1 MKGMNALGEESREK
15 IPLLVI
21 CGPTASGKTGLS
33 VELALEYGGEVVC
46 ADSMQVYKDMQ
57 VITARVTEEEM
68 RGVPHHLTGFL
79 PLTRS
84 FSVAEYAVLARE
96 RIEEI
101 HSRGKLP
108 IVCGGTGL
116 YISALLDNIVF
127 EDKGAD
133 PERRRALE
141 RYAEEHGRHAL
152 WERLRELDPEAA
164 EAIHENNLIR
174 VVRAVEVCETQGIP
188 FSEQRRRN
196 LRGDSPYNACV
207 IEIGYHDRAELYSRI
222 DRRVDIML
230 EEGMVEEARRVYE
243 GLDPATA
250 YQAIGYKELVP
261 YLRGD
266 ASLDECVEK
275 IKQSTRRYAKRQL
288 TWFRRRDD
296 ILRVYTSE
304 SENRKIF
311 YKNVLETI
319 AKSEIL

>member
-1 MKGMNALGEESREK
+1 MSEERLEK

-33 VELALEYGGEVVC
+33 VELALEYGGEIVC
-46 ADSMQVYKDMQ
+46 ADSMQVYADMQ
-57 VITARVTEEEM
+57 IITARVTDEEM

-79 PLTRS
+79 PLTKS
-84 FSVAEYAVLARE
+84 FSVAEYAELARQT
-96 RIEEI
+96 IVDI
-101 HSRGKLP
+101 HSRGRLP

-133 PERRRALE
+133 PERRRSLE
-141 RYAEEHGRHAL
+141 RFAEEHGRHAL
-152 WERLRELDPEAA
+152 WERLHELDPEAA

-250 YQAIGYKELVP
+250 YQAIGYKELMP
-261 YLRGD
+261 YFEGEQ
-266 ASLDECVEK
+266 SLEECIEK
-275 IKQSTRRYAKRQL
+275 LKRETRRYAKRQL
-288 TWFRRRDD
+288 SWIRRDGRANAID
-296 ILRVYTSE
+296 VHTS
-304 SENRKIF
+304 SSSGTSSGTSGSTAR
-311 YKNVLETI
+311 
-319 AKSEIL
+319 